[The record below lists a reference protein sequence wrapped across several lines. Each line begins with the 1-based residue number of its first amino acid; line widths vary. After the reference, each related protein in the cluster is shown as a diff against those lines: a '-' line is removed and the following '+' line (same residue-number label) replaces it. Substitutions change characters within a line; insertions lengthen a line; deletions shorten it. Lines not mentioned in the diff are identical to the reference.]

1 MFVRDDGAN
10 GQPQPPVRRA
20 LVAGATG
27 YLGRFLVREL
37 KRRGY
42 WVRVLVRRP
51 EQAREFPDA
60 DDVFVGQITDA
71 ATIGDIA
78 ATMDVVYSTV
88 GITRQRDGFTYD
100 DVDYRGNLNLL
111 KEAER
116 AHVERFVYVSILH
129 GPQLRHIRL
138 IAAKER
144 FVDALIASSV
154 AHTVIRPTGFFSDM
168 GEFVHMAKRGR
179 VYLIGDGSLRMNPIA
194 GEDLAVCCVDAAE
207 KADESIE
214 VGGPDVYSHDEIA
227 MHAFHAVDG
236 PVRILH
242 LPVRPLR
249 VVLSIL
255 RLVTPVSVYGP
266 VEFFFTVMTTE
277 MVASRCG
284 SHHIDD
290 CFAELANE
298 VSPS

>member
-1 MFVRDDGAN
+1 M
-10 GQPQPPVRRA
+10 PRA

-27 YLGRFLVREL
+27 YLGRSLVSEL

-51 EQAREFPDA
+51 DQGREFPDV

-71 ATIGDIA
+71 ESIRDVA
-78 ATMDVVYSTV
+78 ASMDVVYSTV

-100 DVDYRGNLNLL
+100 DVDYRGNLGLL

-116 AHVERFVYVSILH
+116 ARAGRFVYVSILH
-129 GPQLRHIRL
+129 GRQLRHVRL

-144 FVDALIASSV
+144 FVDALVASPI

-168 GEFVHMAKRGR
+168 GEFVRMAKRGR
-179 VYLIGDGSLRMNPIA
+179 VYLIGDGKLRMNPIA
-194 GEDLAVCCVDAAE
+194 GADLAALCVDAAE
-207 KADESIE
+207 RADECVE
-214 VGGPDVYSHDEIA
+214 AGGPDVYSYDELA
-227 MHAFHAVDG
+227 THACRAVDE
-236 PVRILH
+236 PVRVLH
-242 LPVRPLR
+242 FPARLIRAA
-249 VVLSIL
+249 LSAL

-266 VEFFFTVMTTE
+266 IEFFFTVMTTE
-277 MVASRCG
+277 MVAPRCG

-290 CFAELANE
+290 FFTTLADE
-298 VSPS
+298 A